1 MNRQER
7 LKQQRKAH
15 AYKSPPERSEEK
27 WFLDITDENIKVVDL
42 DDLGVDILSDLLEA
56 FNIQIKEVSDSSE
69 EGVFFIDG
77 EGKESKLM
85 DMESPC
91 LEEVVESYIGAPCA
105 IPHTTLEDVLDT
117 VKVNDPFSFEEFR
130 EFLGNYHI
138 TTPPEPTFFR
148 QP

>member
-7 LKQQRKAH
+7 LKQQRRAH
-15 AYKSPPERSEEK
+15 ACKNPPERREQE
-27 WFLDITDENIKVVDL
+27 WFLDINDENIKVVDL

-56 FNIQIKEVSDSSE
+56 LNIQITEVSDSSE

-85 DMESPC
+85 DIETLS
-91 LEEVVESYIGAPCA
+91 LEELLESYIGAPCA

-117 VKVNDPFSFEEFR
+117 VKVNDPFSFEDFK

-138 TTPPEPTFFR
+138 TTSPQPTFFR

>member
-1 MNRQER
+1 
-7 LKQQRKAH
+7 L
-15 AYKSPPERSEEK
+15 
-27 WFLDITDENIKVVDL
+27 FLDINDEDVRVVDL

-56 FNIQIKEVSDSSE
+56 LNIQITEVSDSSE

-85 DMESPC
+85 DIESPC
-91 LEEVVESYIGAPCA
+91 LEELVESYIGAPCD

-117 VKVNDPFSFEEFR
+117 VITNESISFEDFKK
-130 EFLGNYHI
+130 FLQDYHI
-138 TTPPEPTFFR
+138 TIPPEPTFFR